1 MAARSGNRARNQ
13 LTGLDGNQNS
23 RWFSSKKRKNKRLRK
38 AQKLSR
44 RGNR

>member
-23 RWFSSKKRKNKRLRK
+23 KWFDSKKRKNKRLRK
-38 AQKLSR
+38 AQQRSR
-44 RGNR
+44 RSNR